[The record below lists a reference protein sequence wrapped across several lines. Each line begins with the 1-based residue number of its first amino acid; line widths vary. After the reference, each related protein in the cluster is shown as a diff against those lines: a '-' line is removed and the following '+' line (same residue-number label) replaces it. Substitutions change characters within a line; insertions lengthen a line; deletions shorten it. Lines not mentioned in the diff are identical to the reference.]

1 MMHNRLVALVLMG
14 FSTFLSLLAFYVFD
28 KDIILSIFT
37 LINLLLAF
45 YLVYR
50 YSPDIY
56 RIKLSIVYLL
66 GFSLFICGR
75 FFSNIFGV
83 DETFCF
89 EFGYSYCLN
98 SEEKIRTVFLIN
110 FSLIFFCLGFFYNN
124 TKVKKIDCNV
134 DTYYNKKILNFFVIL
149 GFILGLYVLYSTYNS
164 VQKAISGGYMSLYQS
179 QSDVYVSPILLM
191 VTLLFSALVAL
202 LYSYRDKVG
211 NFKLYGIL
219 SIFLINS
226 FLSVLS
232 GGRANFLAGLILL
245 AWLYLGKRKIT
256 LVNSLALPFFIFIL
270 FSVNKL
276 AALSGARATSTGG
289 DLYKKVIEDIF
300 YNQGT
305 TMMVFSLGTLHKDYP
320 LLAYIKTILPGS
332 QIILSFFREVYQ
344 YELSFSQYLLHKLS
358 PVSFYEG
365 YGIGWSL
372 LGDFYA
378 FSFGFFLFF
387 LFLNF
392 YWGKVIFVISNNVD
406 TSRFYMGIYFCFLIS
421 IFILSRN
428 SISPLF
434 VLIVFYTVLINFLKI
449 RWK

>member
-1 MMHNRLVALVLMG
+1 MMHIRLVALVLMG

-37 LINLLLAF
+37 LFNLLLAF

-98 SEEKIRTVFLIN
+98 SEEKIWTVFLIN

-124 TKVKKIDCNV
+124 TKVKKIDCIV

-149 GFILGLYVLYSTYNS
+149 GFVLGLYVLYSTYNS

-211 NFKLYGIL
+211 SFNLYGIL

-245 AWLYLGKRKIT
+245 VWLYLGKRKIT
-256 LVNSLALPFFIFIL
+256 LVKSLVLPFFIFIL

-305 TMMVFSLGTLHKDYP
+305 TMMVFSLGTMHKDYP

-372 LGDFYA
+372 LGDFYE

-392 YWGKVIFVISNNVD
+392 YWGKVIFVISNKVD